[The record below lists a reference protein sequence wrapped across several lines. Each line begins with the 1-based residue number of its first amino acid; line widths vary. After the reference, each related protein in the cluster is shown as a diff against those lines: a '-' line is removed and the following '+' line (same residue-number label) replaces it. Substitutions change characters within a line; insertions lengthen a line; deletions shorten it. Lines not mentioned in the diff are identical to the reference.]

1 MTVVVH
7 DETMNTSTQTHRSTG
22 PTRPRDDRMIA
33 GVASGLGRKFDLD
46 PWWFRVG
53 FIVLTI
59 FGGVGVILYVV
70 GWLLMPDEGEERGIA
85 ARFFD
90 DFDLSD
96 TAAVVGVVL
105 VAVALIV
112 VAANLNFFSGQ
123 LVFAAILFVVG
134 ILLWRGD
141 VGRRTRRPPTDEREA
156 ADGEQ
161 DLPDEPPQDEP
172 AEAAVSTDDEPGQP
186 AAGEAD
192 KTDDDVE
199 LDAGAGLATASASLV
214 KPEPAGREPGGH
226 GPVADETETIE
237 AEVVAAPAAP
247 VPPPPPPP
255 RPRSILGGLT
265 MAAVLIAIGGLAL
278 ADVAGW
284 LYPDV
289 WHYLAAALGVIGI
302 GLLVGTFFGRA
313 RWMIVIGILLA
324 PLVLIAA
331 TASAVIPSWDFG
343 GDFGDRT
350 HTPAEVTT
358 LSAEYELAAG
368 SLVVDLSDLDM
379 ADLGAETRDLEISVG
394 AGEVQLYLPEDMV
407 GTVDANVGIGRIE
420 FDGSERVGIGP
431 EETVEFPDDAGNV
444 DQGLQV
450 EVNVGAGN
458 VEINEF
464 EGSN

>member
-1 MTVVVH
+1 
-7 DETMNTSTQTHRSTG
+7 
-22 PTRPRDDRMIA
+22 MIA

-59 FGGVGVILYVV
+59 FGGVGVVLYVV

-90 DFDLSD
+90 DLDLSD

-105 VAVALIV
+105 VAVALVV
-112 VAANLNFFSGQ
+112 VAANLNIFSGQ

-141 VGRRTRRPPTDEREA
+141 VGRRSPRPPTEEGEA

-161 DLPDEPPQDEP
+161 ELPDEPPQHEP
-172 AEAAVSTDDEPGQP
+172 AEAAVGIDNEPDELATEETDM
-186 AAGEAD
+186 
-192 KTDDDVE
+192 TDHEDVE
-199 LDAGAGLATASASLV
+199 PDIGAGLATASASLV
-214 KPEPAGREPGGH
+214 KLEPDSQKPGNQEPL
-226 GPVADETETIE
+226 ADEAETIE
-237 AEVVAAPAAP
+237 AEVVITPTAP
-247 VPPPPPPP
+247 VPPTPPPP

-265 MAAVLIAIGGLAL
+265 MAAVLIALGGLAL

-289 WHYLAAALGVIGI
+289 WHYLATALGVIGI
-302 GLLVGTFFGRA
+302 GLLVGTFLGRA

-324 PLVLIAA
+324 PMVLIAA

-343 GDFGDRT
+343 SDFGDRI

-368 SLVVDLSDLDM
+368 SLVVDLSGLDM

-394 AGEVQLYLPEDMV
+394 AGEVQLSLPEDMV
-407 GTVDANVGIGRIE
+407 GTVEANVGIGRIE
-420 FDGSERVGIGP
+420 FNGSERVGIGP
-431 EETVEFPDDAGNV
+431 EETIEFPDNSGSADE
-444 DQGLQV
+444 GLQI

-458 VEINEF
+458 VEIHES

>member
-1 MTVVVH
+1 
-7 DETMNTSTQTHRSTG
+7 
-22 PTRPRDDRMIA
+22 MIA
-33 GVASGLGRKFDLD
+33 GVASGLGRRFDLD

-53 FIVLTI
+53 FIVLTV
-59 FGGVGVILYVV
+59 FGGLGVILYLV
-70 GWLLMPDEGEERGIA
+70 GWLLMPDEGEDRGIA

-105 VAVALIV
+105 VAVALVV
-112 VAANLNFFSGQ
+112 VAANLNIFSGQ
-123 LVFAAILFVVG
+123 LVFAAVLFIVG

-141 VGRRTRRPPTDEREA
+141 VGRRTPRPPTEEGEA
-156 ADGEQ
+156 ADGERE
-161 DLPDEPPQDEP
+161 LPDEPPQADTAGAAGDRDGEP
-172 AEAAVSTDDEPGQP
+172 EQP
-186 AAGEAD
+186 AAEDIGHAETAD
-192 KTDDDVE
+192 EDAE
-199 LDAGAGLATASASLV
+199 LDVGAGLATASASLV
-214 KPEPAGREPGGH
+214 KPVPDSRESGSY
-226 GPVADETETIE
+226 GPSADETETIE
-237 AEVVAAPAAP
+237 AEVVTAPTAEILP
-247 VPPPPPPP
+247 TPPPS

-265 MAAVLIAIGGLAL
+265 MAAVLIALGGLAL

-289 WHYLAAALGVIGI
+289 WHYLATALGVIGI

-324 PLVLIAA
+324 PMVLVAA

-343 GDFGDRT
+343 SDFGDRT
-350 HTPAEVTT
+350 HMPVEVTT

-368 SLVVDLSDLDM
+368 SLVVDLSELDM
-379 ADLGAETRDLEISVG
+379 ADLAAETRDLEISVG
-394 AGEVQLYLPEDMV
+394 AGEVQLYLPEDMA

-420 FDGSERVGIGP
+420 FNGSERVGIGP
-431 EETVEFPDDAGNV
+431 EEAVEFPDASGNA
-444 DQGLQV
+444 DEGLQV

-458 VEINEF
+458 VEIHEF